1 MAGWLEEQ
9 AREALRLVEAN
20 PAESAALAQVI
31 ARQARQ
37 DRDLPSLSIAERA
50 LGMAALH
57 LEDPDAALRHL
68 RAAVRLGHRAGSAE
82 LAAEAQTRLA
92 FALNVRGHGRQ
103 ALHEIEAAMSVLTG
117 VARARAQAQRAAIL
131 NQLGRLEEALPDYQA
146 ALSVLRRANDY
157 VWVPRVL
164 YNRALLY
171 GYRQE
176 FTAAENDLDEAAQLC
191 TKYELDLSLGFVH
204 QNLGWISGLRGDVPA
219 ALHYL
224 DLAERRLR
232 AHGASVGELLA
243 DRSELLLSVRL
254 LAEAMQAAEEAVR
267 EFEQQ
272 HRKIL
277 LPEARLLL
285 AQAAI
290 LDGQAGR
297 GLEQARA
304 AAHEFGQ
311 QERLRWVALAR
322 FTMLRARLA
331 ADPGASAGSSV
342 SIPSLERAADELTGA
357 GWAWSALQA
366 RLLAGQLAVQRG
378 WTARARAQFEQAAR
392 TRNRGPALQ
401 RAQAWYAEAWQRWA
415 AGHRNGALAAARV
428 TLRVMDEHRAGLGA
442 TDLRAHASG
451 HRGDV
456 ATFGLRLAFDSGR
469 PARVLEWAEQGR
481 ASHLMLRPVRPPSD
495 PELAAALSELRT
507 TVSEIFQ
514 LRGSGGHTA
523 ALARRQLAL
532 ERRIRDYHRRLPAAQ
547 GSAPSRSRRVPSRLV
562 PALCDSLGEAALLEF
577 VQLDGALHAVTVAG
591 GRIRLCSLGPM
602 ARVDDLIDRVRF
614 ALHRLARHQPSGA
627 SKEAARTLLDDAA
640 RRLDHFLLQPVARE
654 TAGRPLVA
662 VPTGALQS
670 LPWSILPSA
679 AGRPV
684 TVTPSAA
691 LWAGGRP
698 APGRGG
704 PVLVAAGPGLPG
716 AETEAMAVSALH
728 QVTALAGPAATV
740 DAVTSG
746 LDGASLAHLSAHGRV
761 HPNNPLFTSL
771 TFADGPLTV
780 YDVERLRQAPQ
791 VVVLAAC
798 DVGRS
803 AVRAGD
809 EIMGLSATFL
819 ALGTRHIIAS
829 VVPVPDAETV
839 PLMIAFHQRLAAGET
854 PMSALAQAQQQLGPG
869 HPAAM
874 AAAAGFVSIGTGVT
888 GPPRAV

>member
-1 MAGWLEEQ
+1 MAGGLEEQ
-9 AREALRLVEAN
+9 AREALRLAEAH
-20 PAESAALAQVI
+20 PAESAAHARTI
-31 ARQARQ
+31 AREAHQRH
-37 DRDLPSLSIAERA
+37 DLVSASIAERV
-50 LGMAALH
+50 LGLAALQ

-68 RAAVRLGHRAGSAE
+68 RAAMRLGRRAGLDG
-82 LAAEAQTRLA
+82 LAAEAQMSLA
-92 FALNVRGHGRQ
+92 FALNVRGHGRR
-103 ALHEIEAAMSVLTG
+103 ALREIETAMSSLTG

-131 NQLGRLEEALPDYQA
+131 NHLGGLDDGLPDYQA
-146 ALSVLRRANDY
+146 ALPVLRRAGDHL
-157 VWVPRVL
+157 WVSRAL
-164 YNRALLY
+164 YNRAVLY

-176 FTAAENDLDEAAQLC
+176 FTAAENDLHEAAELC
-191 TKYELDLSLGFVH
+191 TKYDLDLSLAFVH

-232 AHGASVGELLA
+232 AHGAPVGELLA

-254 LAEAMQAAEEAVR
+254 LPEAAQAAEEAVR
-267 EFEQQ
+267 EFEAQ
-272 HRKIL
+272 HRNI

-290 LDGQAGR
+290 LDGQADR

-311 QERLRWVALAR
+311 RGRLRWVALAR
-322 FTMLRARLA
+322 FTVLRARLA
-331 ADPGASAGSSV
+331 AESHASSGSSV
-342 SIPSLERAADELTGA
+342 SIRALERAADELAATG
-357 GWAWSALQA
+357 WPSSALQA
-366 RLLAGQLAVQRG
+366 RLLAGQLATERG

-392 TRNRGPALQ
+392 QRGRGPALQ
-401 RAQAWYAEAWQRWA
+401 RAQAWYAEAWRRWA
-415 AGHRNGALAAARV
+415 SGNRGGAMAAARV

-451 HRGDV
+451 HREDV
-456 ATFGLRLAFDSGR
+456 ATFGLRLAFGSGD
-469 PARVLEWAEQGR
+469 PARLLEWAEQGR

-507 TVSEIFQ
+507 TVSELFQ
-514 LRGSGGHTA
+514 LRGSGGNTA
-523 ALARRQLAL
+523 PLARRQLAL
-532 ERRIRDYHRRLPAAQ
+532 ERQIRDYHRRLPADQ
-547 GSAPSRSRRVPSRLV
+547 VSAPSRSRLV
-562 PALCDSLGEAALLEF
+562 PALRESLREAALLEF
-577 VQLDGALHAVTVAG
+577 ISLDGTLHAVTVAG
-591 GRIRLCSLGPM
+591 GRIRLCSLGPS
-602 ARVDDLIDRVRF
+602 ARAAELIDRVRF
-614 ALHRLARHQPSGA
+614 ALHRLARHQPSEA
-627 SKEAARTLLDDAA
+627 SKEAAGALLAA
-640 RRLDHFLLQPVARE
+640 AAGRLDAFLLEPVAAE
-654 TAGRPLVA
+654 TAGRPLVV

-670 LPWSILPSA
+670 LPWSVLPSV

-691 LWAGGRP
+691 LWSGGRP
-698 APGRGG
+698 APGPGA

-716 AETEAMAVSALH
+716 AETEARAVSALH
-728 QVTALAGPAATV
+728 RVTALAGRAATV
-740 DAVTSG
+740 DAVTAG
-746 LDGASLAHLSAHGRV
+746 LDGASLAHLSAHGRI

-780 YDVERLRQAPQ
+780 YDVERLREAPQ

-819 ALGTRHIIAS
+819 AMGTRHVIAS

-839 PLMIAFHQRLAAGET
+839 PLMIALHERLASGET
-854 PMSALAQAQQQLGPG
+854 PMSALAEAQQQLGHS

-874 AAAAGFVSIGTGVT
+874 AAAAGFVSIGTDVNL
-888 GPPRAV
+888 PHRPS

>member
-1 MAGWLEEQ
+1 VAGGLDEQ
-9 AREALRLVEAN
+9 ARDALRLAEAH
-20 PAESAALAQVI
+20 PAESAAQARTI
-31 ARQARQ
+31 ARHARQ
-37 DRDLPSLSIAERA
+37 DHDLAALSIAERA
-50 LGMAALH
+50 LGLAALQ
-57 LEDPDAALRHL
+57 LEDPDAALHHL
-68 RAAVRLGHRAGSAE
+68 RAAVRLGRRAGSPG
-82 LAAEAQTRLA
+82 LAAEAQMSLA
-92 FALNVRGHGRQ
+92 FALSVRGRGRQ
-103 ALHEIEAAMSVLTG
+103 ALREIETALSGLTG

-131 NQLGRLEEALPDYQA
+131 NHLGGLDDGLPDYQA
-146 ALSVLRRANDY
+146 ALSVLRRAGDHH
-157 VWVPRVL
+157 WVARVL
-164 YNRALLY
+164 YNRAVLY

-176 FTAAENDLDEAAQLC
+176 FTAAESDLHEAAELC
-191 TKYELDLSLGFVH
+191 TKYDLDLSLGFVH

-232 AHGASVGELLA
+232 EHGAPVGELLT
-243 DRSELLLSVRL
+243 DRAELLLSVRL
-254 LAEAMQAAEEAVR
+254 LPEATQAAEEAVR
-267 EFEQQ
+267 EFEPQ
-272 HRKIL
+272 HRNF

-290 LDGQAGR
+290 LDGQADR

-311 QERLRWVALAR
+311 QERLRWVTLAR
-322 FTMLRARLA
+322 FTVLRARLA
-331 ADPGASAGSSV
+331 AEPQAGAGSSV
-342 SIPSLERAADELTGA
+342 SVRSLERAADELDAT

-378 WTARARAQFEQAAR
+378 WISRACPQFELAAGR
-392 TRNRGPALQ
+392 RGRGPALQ
-401 RAQAWYAEAWQRWA
+401 RAQAWYAEAWRRWA
-415 AGHRNGALAAARV
+415 SGHRGSAMAAARV
-428 TLRVMDEHRAGLGA
+428 ALRVMDEHRAGLGA

-456 ATFGLRLAFDSGR
+456 ATFGLRMAFDSGQ

-507 TVSEIFQ
+507 TVHEIFQ
-514 LRGSGGHTA
+514 LRGSGGNTA
-523 ALARRQLAL
+523 PLARRQLAL
-532 ERRIRDYHRRLPAAQ
+532 ERRIRDYHRHLPADQ
-547 GSAPSRSRRVPSRLV
+547 GSAAARSLQVPSALV
-562 PALCDSLGEAALLEF
+562 PSLRDSLGEDALLEF
-577 VQLDGALHAVTVAG
+577 VRLDDTLHAVTVAG
-591 GRIRLCSLGPM
+591 GRIRLCSLGPV
-602 ARVDDLIDRVRF
+602 ARAAELIDRARF
-614 ALHRLARHQPSGA
+614 ALHRLARHQPGAA
-627 SKEAARTLLDDAA
+627 SKDAARILLDDAA
-640 RRLDHFLLQPVARE
+640 GRLDAFLLQPVARE
-654 TAGRPLVA
+654 IGGRPLVV

-670 LPWSILPSA
+670 LPWAILPSV

-691 LWAGGRP
+691 LWNGGRP
-698 APGRGG
+698 APGAGG

-716 AETEAMAVSALH
+716 AEAEATAVSALH
-728 QVTALAGPAATV
+728 QVTALAGRAATV

-746 LDGASLAHLSAHGRV
+746 LDGASLAHLSAHGRI

-803 AVRAGD
+803 AVQAGD
-809 EIMGLSATFL
+809 EIMGLAATFL

-839 PLMIAFHQRLAAGET
+839 PLMIAFHQRLARGET
-854 PMSALAQAQQQLGPG
+854 PMSALAAAQREMGHR

-874 AAAAGFVSIGTGVT
+874 AAAAGFVSIGTGV
-888 GPPRAV
+888 PPRAA